1 MEIVH
6 SHLYLGFIAATLAL
20 IALPGPNITLIVGN
34 TIAHGT
40 AKGLATLAGT
50 SSGLAIQLGLI
61 ILGLTET
68 VELMATWFDRL
79 RWLGV
84 AYLLWLG
91 IQQWMI
97 RERDTGD
104 DAPDPATPAR
114 TGRRFYAQGLM
125 VCLTNPKTLA
135 FFAAFL
141 PQFIDSSAPALPQFL
156 VLGVTFLALAVPGDA
171 GICLIAGRV
180 RPWIVGRRFAS
191 LRHKISG
198 TCLLACGLGLAL
210 ARKS

>member
-1 MEIVH
+1 MGIIH
-6 SHLYLGFIAATLAL
+6 SHLYLGFVAATLAL

-34 TIAHGT
+34 TIAHGRARGLT
-40 AKGLATLAGT
+40 TLGGTSTGLAA
-50 SSGLAIQLGLI
+50 QLVLV

-68 VELMATWFDRL
+68 MEFMATWFDRL

-91 IQQWMI
+91 IRQWMA
-97 RERDTGD
+97 RAPAPGDTVG
-104 DAPDPATPAR
+104 PAKPAVR
-114 TGRRFYAQGLM
+114 ARRFYLQGLA

-141 PQFIDSSAPALPQFL
+141 PQFIDPAQPALPQFA

-171 GICLIAGRV
+171 AICLVAGRV
-180 RPWIVGRRFAS
+180 RPWIAGDRFAR
-191 LRHKISG
+191 LRNRISG
-198 TCLLACGLGLAL
+198 ACLIACGLGLAM
-210 ARKS
+210 ARRR

>member
-6 SHLYLGFIAATLAL
+6 SHLYLGFVAATLAL

-40 AKGLATLAGT
+40 VRGLTTLAGT
-50 SSGLAIQLGLI
+50 STGLAIQLGLI

-68 VELMATWFDRL
+68 MEFMATWFDRL

-84 AYLLWLG
+84 AYLVWLG
-91 IQQWMI
+91 IREWMT
-97 RERDTGD
+97 RTNDKEEQ
-104 DAPDPATPAR
+104 AAVPAVR
-114 TGRRFYAQGLM
+114 SRRFYAQGLM

-141 PQFIDSSAPALPQFL
+141 PQFIDSAKPALPQFL
-156 VLGVTFLALAVPGDA
+156 VLGLTFLVLAVPGDA
-171 GICLIAGRV
+171 GICLIAGRI
-180 RPWIVGRRFAS
+180 RPWVVGARFAS

>member
-6 SHLYLGFIAATLAL
+6 SHLYLGFIAASLAL
-20 IALPGPNITLIVGN
+20 IALPGPNTTLIVGN

-40 AKGLATLAGT
+40 AKGLTTLAGT
-50 SSGLAIQLGLI
+50 STGLAVQLALI

-68 VELMATWFDRL
+68 MELMATWFDRL

-84 AYLLWLG
+84 AYLMWLG
-91 IQQWMI
+91 VRQWLI
-97 RERDTGD
+97 RDRDAEGE
-104 DAPDPATPAR
+104 APGGAAPAIR
-114 TGRRFYAQGLM
+114 GRRFYGQGLM

-141 PQFIDSSAPALPQFL
+141 PQFVDSSAPALPQLL

-171 GICLIAGRV
+171 GFCLIAGRI
-180 RPWIVGRRFAS
+180 RPWIVGRRYAA

-198 TCLLACGLGLAL
+198 TCLIACGLGLAL